1 MGVLATLIL
10 SPCVTPALLGALAY
24 IIQTGDWVLGGSS
37 LFLMG
42 LGMGVPLLIIGL
54 LGQQFLRRCGPWLQ
68 AVKATLGIFM
78 LAISIVLLSR
88 ILPNW
93 ITQLLWGALFIGAGA
108 AVFRVYAELHR
119 PWQIL
124 KNIVGVLFVFYGIA
138 LWSQLF
144 IVVHSG
150 SLPILQLNQK
160 KERKI
165 QVINTP
171 QELNLALIAAGNKP
185 VLLEFSAQW
194 CLACQVMEERVFPK
208 KDVQKAL
215 EPFTQLRVDLTQIT
229 SEKKILMQRW
239 DVIAPP
245 VMLFIKNERELPDGR
260 LIGEIDAQELIQ
272 TANKSSR

>member
-1 MGVLATLIL
+1 MSLYNNQNSQKLIYLKNILLFRHVFSNLTNLTFLDHLHRLHSIQGVF
-10 SPCVTPALLGALAY
+10 C
-24 IIQTGDWVLGGSS
+24 S
-37 LFLMG
+37 LKCR
-42 LGMGVPLLIIGL
+42 VPLAI
-54 LGQQFLRRCGPWLQ
+54 CLQ